1 MSVRHPIDKLLY
13 YRKPLTHKGKK
24 ILLSRESQ
32 IHEGAKNT
40 LFVEG
45 RKCSGHVKQALKD
58 LYHLK
63 KPLCKVLTRSN
74 DITPFEDTS
83 SLQL

>member
-1 MSVRHPIDKLLY
+1 M

-24 ILLSRESQ
+24 ILLARESQ
-32 IHEGAKNT
+32 IKEGAKNT

-45 RKCSGHVKQALKD
+45 RKCSGDIKQTLKD